1 MKSSVRIV
9 GAVLLMTLASF
20 LVGCSSSTA
29 PIAVTLKATPT
40 AIDQGQTSAI
50 TATVAN
56 DSKKAGV
63 TWGSVSSGSLSGTT
77 TTAATYNTAASVT
90 SQATV
95 TVTAISITDTSK
107 SGSVQ
112 ITVNPLPAIN
122 TTTPPGPATSGQ
134 TYSYTLAATG
144 GTAPFT
150 WSVTPALPAGLSLA
164 PSTGV
169 ISGIPT
175 QSSASNSSY
184 TFKVTDAT
192 GASETQAF
200 SIAVSAP
207 PALAVTTAS
216 LPGATVGTAY
226 TAPNLTQS
234 GGVGPYTWALVSG
247 PSWLSVSSSG
257 ALSGTPTTN
266 SGSPVA
272 VTVSVTDSET
282 PNNVTANSSGLTIAI
297 SLAPLQ
303 ITTTSLPAGAVSG
316 AYAGTVSATGGLPPY
331 KNWSLSGQ
339 PAWLSINSST
349 GALSGSPTAAGT
361 TPSFTVSVQDSE
373 SSPQTAQ
380 QSFTITVNAA
390 LAITTSSL
398 GAATVGQ
405 DYSDTVQASGGVTP
419 FTWSLSG
426 EPSWLSINS
435 STGALSGTPTAA
447 GTTPSFTVQVQ
458 DSEGTT
464 KQASFTI
471 TVNPG
476 SACTGTLNN
485 SLLNGH
491 YAFMMKGWSGST
503 TATSAAGAFVADGNG
518 GLSGGLIDVADQ
530 SKNPGTQSLQFTG
543 TYCVG
548 SDNLAILTV
557 NPTGGNT
564 ATVAAALDN
573 NDHNG
578 HIIGYDTSGQL
589 ISGLLRQQ
597 TTSAFSAG
605 VSGNYAFGLVGADQG
620 GSRFALAGHF
630 NSNSGSLTGEA
641 DYDDAGGGS
650 NASGNTTLDSTTNL
664 TVNSTT
670 GRGTATILFAEP
682 GATLNFVFY
691 VVNANE
697 LIMMA
702 LDSAETPP
710 TTMTGRVFTQSSSL
724 TLSGTAVLST
734 ADIDNSGQ
742 NPVAE
747 VQGGILSITAPGGVS
762 GTFSL
767 LLDDNDGGTLNS
779 GTVTGNYNITA
790 DGRMPVTNLVCPSG
804 CNHAPVF
811 YVYGTNL
818 AFQVGTG
825 GGGQFG
831 NLIAQTK
838 TTFAA
843 SDLAAT
849 YLGGTDGSVIDNG
862 SVSVSTVTF
871 SSGNETVSGSSDK
884 NSLNGGVTSPGT
896 ETFNADYCPASSG
909 TTCASSSNGRF
920 LITCPTGSTSCT
932 PGTLQNLIYMISD
945 SDWVIM
951 EADTGNTNPK
961 IEDYHQ

>member
-1 MKSSVRIV
+1 M
-9 GAVLLMTLASF
+9 AFACF

-29 PIAVTLKATPT
+29 PIAVTLSAAPT
-40 AIDQGQTSAI
+40 AIDGGQTSAI

-56 DSKKAGV
+56 DSKNAGV
-63 TWGSVSSGSLSGTT
+63 TWGSVSSGSLSGTST
-77 TTAATYNTAASVT
+77 TVATYTAAIVT
-90 SQATV
+90 TQTPV
-95 TVTAISITDTSK
+95 TVTATSITDTSK

-112 ITVNPLPAIN
+112 ITVNPLPAIS
-122 TTTPPGPATSGQ
+122 TTTPPGPAASGQ
-134 TYSYTLAATG
+134 GYTYTLAATG

-164 PSTGV
+164 PSSGV
-169 ISGIPT
+169 VSGTPT

-192 GASETQAF
+192 GAFETQPF

-207 PALAVTTAS
+207 PALSVTTAS

-226 TAPNLTQS
+226 AAPNLTQS

-257 ALSGTPTTN
+257 ALSGTPTSN

-282 PNNVTANSSGLTIAI
+282 PNKVTANSSGLSITIG
-297 SLAPLQ
+297 LAPLQ
-303 ITTTSLPAGAVSG
+303 ISTTSLPGGAVGG

-339 PAWLSINSST
+339 PSWLSINSST
-349 GALSGSPTAAGT
+349 GALSGTPTAAAT

-398 GAATVGQ
+398 GVATVGQ

-419 FTWSLSG
+419 YTWSLSG

-464 KQASFTI
+464 KQATFTI
-471 TVNPG
+471 TVNAA

-485 SLLNGH
+485 GLLNGH
-491 YAFMMKGWSGST
+491 YAFMMKGWSGSN
-503 TATSAAGAFVADGNG
+503 TATSAAGSFVADGSG
-518 GLSGGLIDVADQ
+518 DLSGGLIDVADQ

-564 ATVAAALDN
+564 ATFAAALDAS
-573 NDHNG
+573 DGNG
-578 HIIGYDTSGQL
+578 HIIGYDTSGKL
-589 ISGLLRQQ
+589 ISGLLRKQ
-597 TTSAFSAG
+597 TTSAFSTG
-605 VSGNYAFGLVGADQG
+605 VSGNYAFGLLGADQG

-641 DYDDAGGGS
+641 DFDDAGGGS
-650 NASGNTTLDSTTNL
+650 NPSGNTTLDSTTNL

-670 GRGTATILFAEP
+670 GRGTATILFTGP
-682 GATLNFVFY
+682 GATINFVVY

-702 LDSAETPP
+702 LDSTENPP
-710 TTMTGRVFTQSSSL
+710 MTITGRVFTQSSSL
-724 TLSGTAVLST
+724 TLSGTAVLATS
-734 ADIDNSGQ
+734 DIDNSGQ
-742 NPVAE
+742 SPVSE
-747 VQGGILSITAPGGVS
+747 VQGGILTVTSSGTS

-767 LLDDNDGGTLNS
+767 GLDDNDGGNLQSATI
-779 GTVTGNYNITA
+779 TGDYSITA
-790 DGRMPVTNLVCPSG
+790 DGRMPISNLAGCPGG
-804 CNHAPVF
+804 CNHASVF

-818 AFQVGTG
+818 AFSVGTG
-825 GGGQFG
+825 GDGSFG
-831 NLIAQTK
+831 NMTAQTG
-838 TTFAA
+838 TSFTAN
-843 SDLAAT
+843 SLAAT
-849 YLGGTDGSVIDNG
+849 YLGGTEGSVTDNG
-862 SVSVSTVTF
+862 SVSASTVTF
-871 SSGNETVSGSSDK
+871 SSSNETVSGTEDK
-884 NSLNGGVTSPGT
+884 NSVSGGVTSPT
-896 ETFNADYCPASSG
+896 TDTFSADYCPASSG
-909 TTCASSSNGRF
+909 TTCSGSNSNGRF
-920 LITCPTGSTSCT
+920 LICSTSSC
-932 PGTLQNLIYMISD
+932 PAGSLQNILYMISD
-945 SDWVIM
+945 SEWVIIG
-951 EADTGNTNPK
+951 ADSTSTNPK
-961 IEDYHQ
+961 IEAYHQ

>member
-1 MKSSVRIV
+1 MKSSVRI
-9 GAVLLMTLASF
+9 AAIILLMTLASF

-29 PIAVTLKATPT
+29 PIAVTLKATPA
-40 AIDQGQTSAI
+40 AIDQGQASAI

-56 DSKKAGV
+56 DSKNAGV
-63 TWGSVSSGSLSGTT
+63 TWGSVAAGSLSGTS

-90 SQATV
+90 SQTTV
-95 TVTAISITDTSK
+95 TVTATSITDTSK
-107 SGSVQ
+107 SGTVQ
-112 ITVNPLPAIN
+112 ITVNPLPAIS
-122 TTTPPGPATSGQ
+122 TTSPPGAATSGSAY
-134 TYSYTLAATG
+134 TYTLAATG
-144 GTAPFT
+144 GTSPFT
-150 WSVTPALPAGLSLA
+150 WSVITALPAGLSLA

-169 ISGIPT
+169 ISGTPT
-175 QSSASNSSY
+175 QSTASNSSY

-207 PALAVTTAS
+207 PSLAVTTAT

-226 TAPNLTQS
+226 AANLSRS

-266 SGSPVA
+266 SGSPVS

-282 PNNVTANSSGLTIAI
+282 PNKVTANSSGLTIAI
-297 SLAPLQ
+297 SLAPFQ
-303 ITTTSLPAGAVSG
+303 ITTTSLPAGAVNG

-331 KNWSLSGQ
+331 TNWSLSGQ

-349 GALSGSPTAAGT
+349 GALSGAPTAAGT

-373 SSPQTAQ
+373 GTPQTAH

-390 LAITTSSL
+390 LAITTTSL
-398 GAATVGQ
+398 GTATVGQ
-405 DYSDTVQASGGVTP
+405 DYSATAAASGGVTP
-419 FTWSLSG
+419 YTWSLSG

-435 STGALSGTPTAA
+435 STGGLSGTPTAA

-471 TVNPG
+471 IVDAG

-485 SLLNGH
+485 GLLTGH
-491 YAFMMKGWSGST
+491 YAFMVKGWSGST
-503 TATSAAGAFVADGNG
+503 TATSAAGSFVADGNG

-530 SKNPGTQSLQFTG
+530 SKNPGTQSLEFTG

-557 NPTGGNT
+557 NPTGGTT
-564 ATVAAALDN
+564 ATFATAVDATDG
-573 NDHNG
+573 NG
-578 HIIGYDTSGQL
+578 HIIGYDTSGKL
-589 ISGLLRQQ
+589 VSGLLRKQ

-630 NSNSGSLTGEA
+630 NSNSGSLSGEA
-641 DYDDAGGGS
+641 DYDDAGS
-650 NASGNTTLDSTTNL
+650 ASIPPGNTTLDSTTNL

-670 GRGTATILFAEP
+670 GRGTATILFTGP

-702 LDSAETPP
+702 LDSAEQPP
-710 TTMTGRVFTQSSSL
+710 TTITGRVFTQSSSL
-724 TLSGTAVLST
+724 TLSGTAVLATSE
-734 ADIDNSGQ
+734 IDNSGQ
-742 NPVAE
+742 SPVSE
-747 VQGGILSITAPGGVS
+747 VQSGILTVTSSGVS

-767 LLDDNDGGTLNS
+767 GLDDNDGGNFQSATI
-779 GTVTGNYNITA
+779 TGDYNITV
-790 DGRMPVTNLVCPSG
+790 DGRMPISNLSG
-804 CNHAPVF
+804 CPGGCSHAPVF

-818 AFQVGTG
+818 AFSVGTG

-831 NLIAQTK
+831 NMIAQTK

-849 YLGGTDGSVIDNG
+849 YLGGTEGAATDNG

-920 LITCPTGSTSCT
+920 LVTCPTGSTTCT
-932 PGTLQNLIYMISD
+932 PGSLQNVIYMFSD

-951 EADTGNTNPK
+951 EADSNTNPK